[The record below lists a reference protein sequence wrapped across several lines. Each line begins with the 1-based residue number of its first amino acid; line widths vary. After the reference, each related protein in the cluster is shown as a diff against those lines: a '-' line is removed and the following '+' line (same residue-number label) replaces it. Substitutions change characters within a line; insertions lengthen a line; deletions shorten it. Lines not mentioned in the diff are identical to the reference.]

1 MKQDIRIVLDPFL
14 IKIID
19 DDACNK
25 HAYRS
30 DIIAELISKEYGI
43 KLNEKH
49 LVTEETKHDYL
60 ISCIDNK
67 IASLKAKK
75 RALMGGLNK

>member
-1 MKQDIRIVLDPFL
+1 MKQDIKIVLDPFL

-19 DDACNK
+19 DDACTK
-25 HAYRS
+25 HMYRS

-43 KLNEKH
+43 KLNNKH
-49 LVTEETKHDYL
+49 LVDNKTKQDYL

-67 IASLKAKK
+67 IADLEAKK
-75 RALMGGLNK
+75 KELLEEK

>member
-1 MKQDIRIVLDPFL
+1 MKQDIKIVLDPFL

-19 DDACNK
+19 DDACAK
-25 HAYRS
+25 HTYRS

-49 LVTEETKHDYL
+49 LVNEETKKEYL

-67 IASLKAKK
+67 SASLTAKK
-75 RALMGGLNK
+75 QEIMEEII